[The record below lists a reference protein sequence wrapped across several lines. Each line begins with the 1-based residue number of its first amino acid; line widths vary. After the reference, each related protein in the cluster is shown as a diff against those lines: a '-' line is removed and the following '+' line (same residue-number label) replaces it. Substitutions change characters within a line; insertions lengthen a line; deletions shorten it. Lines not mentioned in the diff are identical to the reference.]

1 MSARARAMALGL
13 LTATFGVGAGCGLF
27 GESPPPI
34 GSEVTLTEPWAPM
47 GLPVAGGTVTMSEP
61 ESLTVRFEGEA
72 PEPVLAR
79 FAEAL
84 TADGWALES
93 DTSVPGVVNQT
104 WAKDGTTLAVSGL
117 AREGEVKVSMSIL
130 PF

>member
-1 MSARARAMALGL
+1 MARRARTLGMACVV
-13 LTATFGVGAGCGLF
+13 ATLVVGGGCGLF
-27 GESPPPI
+27 DEGPPPI
-34 GSEVTLTEPWAPM
+34 GSEVVLTDPWAPM

-61 ESLTVRFEGEA
+61 ESLTVRFEGDV

-84 TADGWALES
+84 RADGWGVEA

-104 WAKDGTTLAVSGL
+104 WAKDGATLAVSGMV
-117 AREGEVKVSMSIL
+117 RDGEVKVSMSIL